1 MYYETERMWNWSMG
15 QKEERGYTMRQKN
28 EGAVET
34 KGNCT
39 FNSSLALVLR
49 YRLDR
54 KVAGT
59 LSDGK
64 IGGVLMS
71 VCMCVNV
78 YCTCFAL
85 VP

>member
-1 MYYETERMWNWSMG
+1 MELEYGTERRTRLHYAT
-15 QKEERGYTMRQKN
+15 KMRVQY
-28 EGAVET
+28 ET

-39 FNSSLALVLR
+39 FNSSLALALR

-64 IGGVLMS
+64 IGGVLMF
-71 VCMCVNV
+71 VCMCVKV

>member
-1 MYYETERMWNWSMG
+1 MK
-15 QKEERGYTMRQKN
+15 QKECGIGVWDRKN
-28 EGAVET
+28 EVTLCDRKMRVQYET

-39 FNSSLALVLR
+39 FNSSLALALR

-64 IGGVLMS
+64 IGVLMS
-71 VCMCVNV
+71 VCMCVQV